1 MLSSGSI
8 VVSVRGVSKCFR
20 DFSAISDVS
29 FEVNSGSIVGVLG
42 RNGAGKST
50 LVSMLSGLSRPTS
63 GTVRVLGGDPQQ
75 PRVRQRLGVVPQDV
89 SLPGNLTGN
98 EIAEFVSAHYLNANY
113 ADTSVNVNSSLEVF
127 RTWNL
132 EEFSHKKIKHL
143 SGGQKRRIAVGLAF
157 VGNPLVAILDEP
169 TTGLDPEARRAMWN
183 QIQSAAE
190 EGVTVVITSH
200 YLDEIEYLSS
210 RILLLDGGTLIED
223 RPAEEFLAMQK
234 SATVTFASS
243 SSTAEVLKLAGTT
256 MDVRSAN
263 GCYSV
268 KTTDSDRFI
277 ERLVRSSLQFTD
289 LRVRGWSLEDIFLEK
304 LEKSHEN

>member
-268 KTTDSDRFI
+268 RTTDSDRFI